1 MSAKKS
7 PAAKKPEEKKP
18 LARSLTPQADKAKAA
33 KAPEA
38 ANVHIAWL
46 TQARLADR
54 KLAAALAVDLNKKLT
69 AAAPAATVKKAKPAP
84 YVAPQAD
91 VDATA
96 NAVVTD
102 AVPEPPKTKKVKA
115 PKEPKAPRESRSG
128 MIVDMLL
135 AQNSTDEDIY
145 EAVKA
150 KFGDFA
156 KNQISICRCDLN
168 DQNHPKYKAK
178 KEAAGFDN
186 TKTRIVQLIP
196 APEETPPAVA

>member
-1 MSAKKS
+1 MSAKKTV
-7 PAAKKPEEKKP
+7 PVKTVPEKKAAAP
-18 LARSLTPQADKAKAA
+18 LSRAKAPSAAQKAVPTKAKAA
-33 KAPEA
+33 APVA
-38 ANVHIAWL
+38 PV
-46 TQARLADR
+46 TP
-54 KLAAALAVDLNKKLT
+54 V
-69 AAAPAATVKKAKPAP
+69 AAPAPAKKAKPAP

-91 VDATA
+91 VDANAAAVPEA
-96 NAVVTD
+96 N

-115 PKEPKAPRESRSG
+115 PKEPKAPKIPRESRTG

-135 AQNSTDEDIY
+135 AQASTDDDIY

-168 DQNHPKYKAK
+168 DTKHPKYKAK

-196 APEETPPAVA
+196 AEPEVLPTTPSVA

>member
-7 PAAKKPEEKKP
+7 PAANKPEEKKP

-33 KAPEA
+33 KAPA
-38 ANVHIAWL
+38 
-46 TQARLADR
+46 
-54 KLAAALAVDLNKKLT
+54 
-69 AAAPAATVKKAKPAP
+69 AAAPAAPAKKAKPAP

-96 NAVVTD
+96 KKAKPAPYVASQSDVDANAAAPEAN
-102 AVPEPPKTKKVKA
+102 AVPEPPKTKKAKT
-115 PKEPKAPRESRSG
+115 PKEPKAPRESRTG
-128 MIVDMLL
+128 MIADMRL
-135 AQNSTDEDIY
+135 AQNSTDEGIY

-168 DQNHPKYKAK
+168 NQNHPKYKAK

>member
-1 MSAKKS
+1 LSNLSVYFKSERKQTSINLLKGVSMSTKKA

-33 KAPEA
+33 KAP
-38 ANVHIAWL
+38 
-46 TQARLADR
+46 
-54 KLAAALAVDLNKKLT
+54 
-69 AAAPAATVKKAKPAP
+69 AAPAAPAKKAKPAP

-91 VDATA
+91 VDA
-96 NAVVTD
+96 NAAAPEAA

-115 PKEPKAPRESRSG
+115 PKEPKAPRESRTG

>member
-1 MSAKKS
+1 MSAKKA

-33 KAPEA
+33 KAP
-38 ANVHIAWL
+38 
-46 TQARLADR
+46 
-54 KLAAALAVDLNKKLT
+54 
-69 AAAPAATVKKAKPAP
+69 AAPVAPAKKAKPAP

-91 VDATA
+91 VDA
-96 NAVVTD
+96 NAAAPEAA

-115 PKEPKAPRESRSG
+115 PKEPKAPRESRTG

-135 AQNSTDEDIY
+135 AKNSTDEDIY

-156 KNQISICRCDLN
+156 KNQISICRCQLN
-168 DQNHPKYKAK
+168 TRPMFKVK
-178 KEAAGFDN
+178 KEKAGFDN
-186 TKTRIVQLIP
+186 SKTKLVQLIP